1 MIEIN
6 LQPRTSRR
14 AGARNRGRGL
24 PRLPRIGRP
33 RNLPSVDRM
42 QAFAFGAWIVSLL
55 AVGWL
60 YYSTK
65 TRQQELALAL
75 DQAQQD
81 SAHYARIIN
90 DMKRLTARRDTIA
103 QKLEVIQQID
113 ADRYVW
119 AHVMDEISRALPGYT
134 WVTGL
139 TPVDDDTASVRFQL
153 TGRTGSNFALT
164 SLMKN
169 LEASP
174 FLRNVTLVS
183 TTQVEQD
190 ASELYEFVLR
200 AMYEEPAPDAITTVP
215 LFVGG
220 GGGDGSATE

>member
-1 MIEIN
+1 MI
-6 LQPRTSRR
+6 
-14 AGARNRGRGL
+14 A
-24 PRLPRIGRP
+24 
-33 RNLPSVDRM
+33 
-42 QAFAFGAWIVSLL
+42 AWLGGVL

-60 YYSTK
+60 YRSTRS
-65 TRQQELALAL
+65 TQRELTLAL

-81 SAHYARIIN
+81 SARYARVIE

-103 QKLEVIQQID
+103 QKLEVIQRID

-134 WVTGL
+134 WVTAL
-139 TPVDDDTASVRFQL
+139 NPLDDDTTTASFQL

-174 FLRNVTLVS
+174 FVRNVTLVS
-183 TTQVEQD
+183 TTQIVEDD
-190 ASELYEFVLR
+190 AELYEFVLR

-220 GGGDGSATE
+220 GGDGPATE